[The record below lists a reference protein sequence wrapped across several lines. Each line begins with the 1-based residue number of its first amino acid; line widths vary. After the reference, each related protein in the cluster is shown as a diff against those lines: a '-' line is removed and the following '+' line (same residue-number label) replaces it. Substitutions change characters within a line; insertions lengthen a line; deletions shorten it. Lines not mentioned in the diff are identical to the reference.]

1 MKCRTSRLNNV
12 SFPTATRV
20 LTAEGSLKMDENPF
34 TSRHI
39 PYYNCTPLFTFTSH
53 VMLTT
58 ARSCLCC
65 CTIFAVFPQLF
76 ASLLPFPKIYYHTV
90 YIRVVLFF
98 FFFRM
103 LILLPLLCFFF
114 FIFISVLLVT
124 HLFTAAY
131 YYISIL
137 PLFSFSFIVHF
148 HCLPFLLD
156 HRVRISPY
164 RET

>member
-65 CTIFAVFPQLF
+65 CTIFAVFRSCSHLSFHFLRYTTTLF
-76 ASLLPFPKIYYHTV
+76 IFGLYF
-90 YIRVVLFF
+90 FF

-103 LILLPLLCFFF
+103 LILLPLLWVVFF
-114 FIFISVLLVT
+114 FISVLLVT

-131 YYISIL
+131 YSISIL
-137 PLFSFSFIVHF
+137 PLFSFLFIVHF